1 MCCELQ
7 QGVQLLTLSMAG
19 QDGLQASIYLIS
31 QQVREL
37 GASRSTGDEA
47 IASQLR
53 AFQGVLEATA
63 ASTVAEVTS
72 ALTAL
77 TDVKTCTA
85 LADDDLQRLSHACH
99 ASLVPLEQQNR
110 ALFDQMAEAQR
121 AQDAWSADLVAEF
134 KIIRNLQNATWSH
147 LQEMPNMRFPGIE
160 TAFRAEVY
168 RIISIL
174 ADRQTASTV
183 SAVSMAER
191 FVQVRIL
198 SLFQFL
204 PFLEPIV
211 FSRTMPTKKTI
222 AACRKEIQSTAAYM
236 NT

>member
-37 GASRSTGDEA
+37 GASCSTADEA

-77 TDVKTCTA
+77 TDARSWTT

-110 ALFDQMAEAQR
+110 ALFNQMAKAQR

-134 KIIRNLQNATWSH
+134 KVIRNLQNATWSH

-168 RIISIL
+168 RMISIL

-183 SAVSMAER
+183 SALSMAER

-198 SLFQFL
+198 SFFQVL

-211 FSRTMPTKKTI
+211 VFQDRAYQKHK
-222 AACRKEIQSTAAYM
+222 RGLSTG
-236 NT
+236 NTEHCCLHE